1 MPVALRERRERTGER
16 VPGGIVEEVAHGRES
31 AGSTAPA
38 RHGGTIVRVTT
49 VADGPGQP
57 HRFFDGGDP
66 RTGEAPDREAPPR
79 IVLVRH
85 VGDDGNEQFALA
97 RAIGYDDRHFGPIV
111 VPTDLD
117 TFRCDLTSVPDLFTW
132 LVPKTGC
139 HLPAALVHDGLVWD
153 PRREAAPTYRCAQE
167 IDRVGADRVLRDAMG
182 DLGTGLVRRWL
193 MWTAVST
200 ATALA
205 GVGGPVA
212 RWYHRIVV
220 VLTIAT
226 VLVLGYEATADLVD
240 RTGRWWLTFGLPW
253 MPEGSF
259 VAELVHG
266 GAGALVV
273 PLPLA
278 LLWWR
283 FPRAGVI
290 LAVGLA
296 LLFHI
301 TLALVALTTVYLV
314 FERASRAVPR
324 AVLAPVVGAVFVG
337 AAILFGTSLG

>member
-1 MPVALRERRERTGER
+1 M
-16 VPGGIVEEVAHGRES
+16 
-31 AGSTAPA
+31 
-38 RHGGTIVRVTT
+38 TT
-49 VADGPGQP
+49 VADGPEQP

-66 RTGEAPDREAPPR
+66 RVGEAPDHDAPPR
-79 IVLVRH
+79 IALLRH
-85 VGDDGNEQFALA
+85 VDDGNEEFALA
-97 RAIGYDDRHFGPIV
+97 RAIGYVDRHFGPIV
-111 VPTDLD
+111 VPPSLD

-153 PRREAAPTYRCAQE
+153 PRKETKTYLCDQE
-167 IDRVGADRVLRDAMG
+167 IDRVGADRVFRDAMG

-205 GVGGPVA
+205 GIGGPVS

-220 VLTIAT
+220 VLTIAVV
-226 VLVLGYEATADLVD
+226 VLLGYEATADLFD
-240 RTGRWWLTFGLPW
+240 RTGQWWCTFGLPW

-259 VAELVHG
+259 LSELAHG

-278 LLWWR
+278 ALWWR
-283 FPRAGVI
+283 FPRAGMI

-296 LLFHI
+296 VLVHVTI
-301 TLALVALTTVYLV
+301 ALALVTALYLAC
-314 FERASRAVPR
+314 ERLGRVLPPPGARGGRRSGVRRRRGGVRDVARLNRRGRGHVP
-324 AVLAPVVGAVFVG
+324 VPSWVGRLVEA
-337 AAILFGTSLG
+337 

>member
-1 MPVALRERRERTGER
+1 M
-16 VPGGIVEEVAHGRES
+16 
-31 AGSTAPA
+31 
-38 RHGGTIVRVTT
+38 T
-49 VADGPGQP
+49 VANGPDEP

-66 RTGEAPDREAPPR
+66 RRGEAPDPTRPPR
-79 IVLVRH
+79 IVLERDVDER
-85 VGDDGNEQFALA
+85 GNETFRLG
-97 RAIGYDDRHFGPIV
+97 RCIGYHDRHYGPIV
-111 VPTDLD
+111 VPPTLD

-132 LVPKTGC
+132 LVPKTGS

-153 PRREAAPTYRCAQE
+153 PRHEQKTYVCEQE
-167 IDRVGADRVLRDAMG
+167 IDRVGADRVFRDAMG

-205 GVGGPVA
+205 GIGGPVA
-212 RWYHRIVV
+212 RWLQRAAVIVTILTV
-220 VLTIAT
+220 V
-226 VLVLGYEATADLVD
+226 VLGYEATADLVD
-240 RTGRWWLTFGLPW
+240 RTGRWWWTFGVPW

-259 VAELVHG
+259 ASELRRG

-283 FPRAGVI
+283 FPRAGMI

-301 TLALVALTTVYLV
+301 SLALALLTAVYLGC
-314 FERASRAVPR
+314 ERLGRVVPR
-324 AVLAPVVGAVFVG
+324 AVLATVLGAVFVG
-337 AAILFGTSLG
+337 AAIVFGTSLG